1 MIDDDNNI
9 IDMDSILEDADG
21 GEDVNDIDAKIKE
34 LQAKKVRAKGGKKDK
49 VELAKKYRAFHNAK
63 KIYDNFSLS
72 LHRDQQPRYFYK
84 LLTTKQD
91 KKNNVIRA
99 QDIRYFSH
107 GSLYPNFAEL
117 ESQLSKTYLRMM
129 IEGGIMSIQH
139 PNGEYEQYKFD
150 RRIYD
155 KMTNTTHRVD
165 DKTYNL
171 VDLSEKLQPQQ
182 VGEMVCPTIIR
193 ALLYSITGNVIT
205 WNEETKDWD
214 CNKPET
220 LEWFEKWIY
229 GAVHANI
236 GDFSMSMPIIFGP
249 GKVGKN
255 ALFDIVIRQMLGTWC
270 CFTGT
275 WDVIDS
281 NFTAF
286 KLGKTFMFVDEIPER
301 SEWTKLKNA
310 TGSLIQYIKEKYG
323 PEFEI
328 DNCIVYAMGSNNH
341 TFPLPWEDG
350 EQMMRVS
357 PIKTTTDST
366 FAGNTVRMLNKENEG
381 LFEEPFV
388 DALIRSTDNDPD
400 KMTEFQKGDYILR
413 HVMAGEWQGRD
424 TAQQFLNYLHK
435 KFGTSSFQLS
445 PLRGTDWEEIKETK
459 TNAVEVTVNFIKA
472 HQPEVITIT
481 ELYDIYKV
489 AAGDEKFAKN
499 KGNFLA
505 DVKHGIQNIGYMFK
519 RSGHIAN
526 GIRDDSFIRVNADR
540 GAMAKHKIDM
550 DRYIKTDGVPGK
562 PNKFLVWP
570 LNVNDQDDHYEQV
583 VGAMFKPVTKE
594 DLMKKMGKR

>member
-1 MIDDDNNI
+1 MIDNDDNI
-9 IDMDSILEDADG
+9 IDMDSILADSDTDVST
-21 GEDVNDIDAKIKE
+21 DVNDIDAQIKE
-34 LQAKKVRAKGGKKDK
+34 LQAKKVRAKGGNKDK
-49 VELAKKYRAFHNAK
+49 VELAKRYRAFHNAK
-63 KIYDNFSLS
+63 KIYDTYKLS

-129 IEGGIMSIQH
+129 IEGGTINIQR
-139 PNGEYEQYKFD
+139 PTGEHEQHAFE

-171 VDLSEKLQPQQ
+171 VDLSEKLQPQI
-182 VGEMVCPTIIR
+182 VSEMVCPTIIR
-193 ALLYSITGNVIT
+193 ALLYSITGNVIK

-275 WDVIDS
+275 WDIIDS

-357 PIKTTTDST
+357 PIKTSMEST
-366 FAGNTVRMLNKENEG
+366 FAGNTVLMLNKENEG
-381 LFEEPFV
+381 LFDEPFV

-413 HVMAGEWQGRD
+413 HVMTAEWQGRQ
-424 TAQQFLNYLHK
+424 TAQDTLNYLHQ
-435 KFGTSSFQLS
+435 KFGKSTFQLS
-445 PLRGTDWEEIKETK
+445 PLRSTDWADIKETK
-459 TNAVEVTVNFIKA
+459 TNAVEV
-472 HQPEVITIT
+472 ITSFVKSHSPDIITMT

-489 AAGDEKFAKN
+489 AVSDEKYAKS

-505 DVKHGIQNIGYMFK
+505 DVKHSIEHQGYTF
-519 RSGHIAN
+519 RRVAHIAA
-526 GIRDDSFIRVNADR
+526 GIRDDAFIKNTASR
-540 GAMAKHKIDM
+540 GVAGKHKIDM
-550 DRYIKTDGVPGK
+550 DRYIRTDGMPGK

-570 LNVNDQDDHYEQV
+570 NEADEHYEQV
-583 VGAMFKPVTKE
+583 VSEIFKPVTSA
-594 DLMKKMGKR
+594 DLIKKMRKT